1 MVINGKNVAS
11 SKDHKPNFLNNLK
24 TLLLNPAKNELGR
37 ISKVMLGK
45 VNLNLRN
52 STKVNQSQSLA
63 ISSVRLKASKSSKIV
78 SLFHLI

>member
-37 ISKVMLGK
+37 IGK
-45 VNLNLRN
+45 VILDKINLNLQN
-52 STKVNQSQSLA
+52 ATKVNQW
-63 ISSVRLKASKSSKIV
+63 KK
-78 SLFHLI
+78 H

>member
-37 ISKVMLGK
+37 ISKLMLDN

>member
-37 ISKVMLGK
+37 ISKLMLDK